1 MHRHTR
7 SEKDHMYHINGNKFR
22 IMSGSR
28 VQVMNGTAYKTP
40 GGLVKSDL
48 MMNKWGRIVSKLKHK
63 TAKRER
69 RLEKAG
75 FFAQKGKFGV
85 VKKEGSKKRHSNKRH
100 TKKRRTARKH

>member
-7 SEKDHMYHINGNKFR
+7 SENDNMFHIHGKKYR
-22 IMSGSR
+22 ELCGSR

-40 GGLVKSDL
+40 GGLVKNDL

-85 VKKEGSKKRHSNKRH
+85 VKKEGTKKRH
-100 TKKRRTARKH
+100 TKRRRTARKH